1 MPATLGPPPTGESVD
16 EFAQVLDTG
25 LRAALHAASNPPSR
39 SATPAGRSSS
49 VVGSN
54 RRHATPRGA
63 AGRSVSTV
71 RRHLEVELVQ
81 LHPQQGLYVPSGD
94 PLSLLGVEDGL
105 AERAQIDRYITPP
118 VSPIVSVRSTPVP
131 SRAGSRAGSPAT
143 VFRSGSTRRASSP
156 AFVPPSPR
164 VHFIAPRPSP
174 LAQVG
179 EDEESDEDDG
189 KVTVEYINGAGPDDL
204 ASIASL
210 PDGVDFDNLSAG
222 SFARRKAWRRPGARW
237 ILFFGIGATLN
248 LGITSSSRAELYLD
262 FACLAHPP
270 QTTSDGVA
278 GLVGAHGVAGL
289 PGVYGA
295 ALGDWAGQAVSNA
308 SAVHAWHATT
318 PVEPTPTHPGDRIL
332 SPGEKWFIDAQK
344 DIYRWKNR
352 KEKSAEPSPAPDPQ
366 PNEPSGG
373 GADDSDDLPNAPP
386 DPNLPPDLPP
396 PFPHIDPAA
405 CKRDPGVQRAGAH
418 LVMLLTVSTGLLS
431 ALTTGL
437 WASVSDRI
445 GRRKVQSVVQFGMFL
460 NDVSLFTIASFPHLI
475 THSYYLLLLGPI
487 IDGILG
493 GYSTATAT
501 MHAYISDVTPD
512 GSRASEFGWLATSLT
527 AGSTIGPVLG
537 STLISTTG
545 NILSPFH
552 FSIVCQ
558 FILTILIRFLLPES
572 LSREARGHLRRRAVA
587 GHKAASEREAAER
600 AWEDADDLDSS
611 DDGSAWSRVSS
622 VRGRTKRRLQGNLR
636 RFAKRLFAPLAA
648 LGVFLPQKVDG
659 KLAASRQAWSMTYIG
674 VLIFLNSITMGIVP
688 FKLQYALFA
697 FQWGPSIVGP
707 YLSFISLCRV
717 ITLVVLLPIALRYA
731 RWHIAERERRRTAAA
746 AAPSERTPLLANMIP
761 GTAAFDDEIDI
772 EEAIFTTYVRRPD
785 TPPPPPPP
793 PAPPAQSTTRSP
805 EIDYWLL
812 RAGMLAELVGYSTL
826 STDVPPLQSR
836 FVSATAFI
844 TLGSAG
850 IASANSLALNFL
862 PNKAETGRL
871 FGAIAVVHAVSG
883 ALISPII
890 FSKVFGATLRFYAP
904 AVFALTAVA
913 LVLGQ
918 IVAAF
923 IPSKPEKAPVDAEQ
937 T

>member
-1 MPATLGPPPTGESVD
+1 MTGTQAPPETGEGVD

-25 LRAALHAASNPPSR
+25 LRAALHAASNPASR
-39 SATPAGRSSS
+39 SNTPQGRASS
-49 VVGSN
+49 VIGSS

-71 RRHLEVELVQ
+71 RRHLEVELIQ

-105 AERAQIDRYITPP
+105 AERAQIDRYATPT

-143 VFRSGSTRRASSP
+143 GFRSSSTRRTSSP

-164 VHFIAPRPSP
+164 VHFTAPRPSP

-179 EDEESDEDDG
+179 EDEETDDDEDDG
-189 KVTVEYINGAGPDDL
+189 KVTVEYINGATPDDL

-222 SFARRKAWRRPGARW
+222 SFARRKAWRRPDARW

-270 QTTSDGVA
+270 QTTSDGVSGHGF
-278 GLVGAHGVAGL
+278 GLQGYGVGDLGD
-289 PGVYGA
+289 
-295 ALGDWAGQAVSNA
+295 LGDWTSYAAASNA
-308 SAVHAWHATT
+308 SAVTTQHATT
-318 PVEPTPTHPGDRIL
+318 PVEPSPSPTLPGERVL

-344 DIYRWKNR
+344 DIYQWKNR
-352 KEKSAEPSPAPDPQ
+352 KKAAPVPAPEPSPKPPSDVPDQ
-366 PNEPSGG
+366 PEGDGDGDNH
-373 GADDSDDLPNAPP
+373 DLPTPP

-487 IDGILG
+487 LDGILG

-501 MHAYISDVTPD
+501 MYAYISDVTPD

-545 NILSPFH
+545 N
-552 FSIVCQ
+552 
-558 FILTILIRFLLPES
+558 
-572 LSREARGHLRRRAVA
+572 
-587 GHKAASEREAAER
+587 
-600 AWEDADDLDSS
+600 
-611 DDGSAWSRVSS
+611 
-622 VRGRTKRRLQGNLR
+622 
-636 RFAKRLFAPLAA
+636 
-648 LGVFLPQKVDG
+648 
-659 KLAASRQAWSMTYIG
+659 M
-674 VLIFLNSITMGIVP
+674 
-688 FKLQYALFA
+688 
-697 FQWGPSIVGP
+697 
-707 YLSFISLCRV
+707 
-717 ITLVVLLPIALRYA
+717 
-731 RWHIAERERRRTAAA
+731 
-746 AAPSERTPLLANMIP
+746 
-761 GTAAFDDEIDI
+761 
-772 EEAIFTTYVRRPD
+772 
-785 TPPPPPPP
+785 
-793 PAPPAQSTTRSP
+793 
-805 EIDYWLL
+805 
-812 RAGMLAELVGYSTL
+812 
-826 STDVPPLQSR
+826 
-836 FVSATAFI
+836 
-844 TLGSAG
+844 
-850 IASANSLALNFL
+850 
-862 PNKAETGRL
+862 
-871 FGAIAVVHAVSG
+871 
-883 ALISPII
+883 
-890 FSKVFGATLRFYAP
+890 
-904 AVFALTAVA
+904 
-913 LVLGQ
+913 
-918 IVAAF
+918 
-923 IPSKPEKAPVDAEQ
+923 
-937 T
+937 